1 MRACKKM
8 QNNKVY
14 SASDFSYGVLIQV
27 IVEDSY
33 WTVDYVSATKAGMHS
48 KLPLFE
54 VQLKQLNLGQET
66 TDLPTGFVDASGDM
80 VPNRTYYVREGRA
93 MYNALANIWQ
103 GLEGDMSLFP
113 SAAMKSFWQKD
124 AKGKPVQ
131 QVYKGHV
138 VRLSNISYTK
148 LSRDKESIIPRS
160 SLELWYPSGMEKEV
174 ILDDFVRLCNRGVY
188 TPTLPDPAEYKQDI
202 LKDVDPKIIAAVMAA
217 LGK

>member
-1 MRACKKM
+1 MK
-8 QNNKVY
+8 QNKIY
-14 SASDFSYGVLIQV
+14 SASDFSGVSVNV
-27 IVEDSY
+27 IIDDCY
-33 WTVDYVSATKAGMHS
+33 WVVDNVSATKAGQHS

-54 VQLKQLNLGQET
+54 VQLKQL
-66 TDLPTGFVDASGDM
+66 DLEPKATGLPSGFVDSSMDM
-80 VPNRTYYVREGRA
+80 IPNRTYYVREGRA

-103 GLEGDMSLFP
+103 GLEGDMSLFQ
-113 SAAMKSFWQKD
+113 SAAMKAFWQKD

-138 VRLSNISYTK
+138 VRLSNVSYTK
-148 LSRDKESIIPRS
+148 LSRDKESVIPRS
-160 SLELWYPSGMEKEV
+160 SLELWYPYGMEPEV

-188 TPTLPDPAEYKQDI
+188 TPILPESAEKQDP

>member
-8 QNNKVY
+8 KNSKVY
-14 SASDFSYGVLIQV
+14 SASDFSGVGINV
-27 IVEDSY
+27 VDDGY
-33 WTVDYVSATKAGMHS
+33 WTVDYVTATKAGQHS

-54 VQLKQLNLGQET
+54 VQLKKLNIEQKECQL
-66 TDLPTGFVDASGDM
+66 PAGFMDCSEDM
-80 VPNRTYYVREGRA
+80 VPNRTYYVREGRT

-113 SAAMKSFWQKD
+113 SAAMKAFWQKD

-131 QVYKGHV
+131 QVYRGHV
-138 VRLSNISYTK
+138 VRLTGVNYTK
-148 LSRDKESIIPRS
+148 LSRDKESVISRS
-160 SLELWYPSGMEKEV
+160 SLELWYPTGMEPEV
-174 ILDDFVRLCNRGVY
+174 IVDDFVRLCNRGVY
-188 TPTLPDPAEYKQDI
+188 TPILPDPAEKQDP